1 MSHRTATCMTG
12 GQAVVGTLA
21 SQGIERIFGV
31 PGGHSIPL
39 FDALHRQSDV
49 QLVLGRHEQG
59 LVGMQRNF
67 GHSDIGCALTNPDFQ
82 KFAAAFGVPAVRV
95 DRIDQFGDVLE
106 EKICSE
112 KLNLIE
118 LTVELA
124 DP

>member
-12 GQAVVGTLA
+12 GQAVVDTLA

-59 LVGMQRNF
+59 LAGMQRNF

-95 DRIDQFGDVLE
+95 DQFGDVLE

-118 LTVELA
+118 LTAELA

>member
-12 GQAVVGTLA
+12 GQAVVDTLA

-59 LVGMQRNF
+59 LVGMQRHF

-82 KFAAAFGVPAVRV
+82 KFAEAFGVRV
-95 DRIDQFGDVLE
+95 ERIDQFGDVLE
-106 EKICSE
+106 EKIRSE

>member
-12 GQAVVGTLA
+12 GQAVVDTLA

-59 LVGMQRNF
+59 LAGIQRNF

-95 DRIDQFGDVLE
+95 DQFGDVLE